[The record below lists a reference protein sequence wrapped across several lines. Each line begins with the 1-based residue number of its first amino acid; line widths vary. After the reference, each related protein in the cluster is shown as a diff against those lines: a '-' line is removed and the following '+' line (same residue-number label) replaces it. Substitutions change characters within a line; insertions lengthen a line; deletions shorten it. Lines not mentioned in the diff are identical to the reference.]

1 MEIKVTVGFEKQA
14 AEILNKLIEVLEQK
28 TITVIPKTVV
38 PAEEKKPE
46 LVIQPELINPATP
59 AEETSAEETVPA
71 PVPTSAP
78 SYSLADLQKAA
89 GELVNAGKS
98 NVLLGVLREFG
109 VAALTMLPKEKYGD
123 FAQKIREFG
132 GNI

>member
-1 MEIKVTVGFEKQA
+1 MEIKVTIGFEKQA
-14 AEILNKLIEVLEQK
+14 AEILNKLIEALGQK
-28 TITVIPKTVV
+28 TITVQETKVV
-38 PAEEKKPE
+38 TDEKKPE
-46 LVIQPELINPATP
+46 LIIQPKLVNPATP
-59 AEETSAEETVPA
+59 VGASTEGTDSIQ
-71 PVPTSAP
+71 VPTSAP

-98 NVLLGVLREFG
+98 NVLLGVLKEFG

>member
-1 MEIKVTVGFEKQA
+1 MEIKVTIGFEKQA
-14 AEILNKLIEVLEQK
+14 AEILNKLIEALGQK
-28 TITVIPKTVV
+28 TIIVQETKVV
-38 PAEEKKPE
+38 TDEKKPE
-46 LVIQPELINPATP
+46 LIIQPELVNPATP
-59 AEETSAEETVPA
+59 VGASTEGTDSIQ
-71 PVPTSAP
+71 VPTSAP

-98 NVLLGVLREFG
+98 NVLLGVLKEFG

>member
-1 MEIKVTVGFEKQA
+1 MEIKVTIGFEKQA

-28 TITVIPKTVV
+28 TITAIPNVV
-38 PAEEKKPE
+38 SAEEKKPE
-46 LVIQPELINPATP
+46 LVIQPELINPMTP

>member
-1 MEIKVTVGFEKQA
+1 MEIKVTIGFEKQA
-14 AEILNKLIEVLEQK
+14 AEILNKLVEALGQK
-28 TITVIPKTVV
+28 AITVQETKAVTQ
-38 PAEEKKPE
+38 EKKPE
-46 LVIQPELINPATP
+46 LIIQPELVNPATP
-59 AEETSAEETVPA
+59 VEASIEGTASIQ
-71 PVPTSAP
+71 VPTSAP

-98 NVLLGVLREFG
+98 NVLLGVLKEFG
-109 VAALTMLPKEKYGD
+109 VAALTMLPKERYGD

>member
-1 MEIKVTVGFEKQA
+1 MEIKVTIGFEKQA
-14 AEILNKLIEVLEQK
+14 AEILNRLIEALGQK
-28 TITVIPKTVV
+28 VITVQETKVAT
-38 PAEEKKPE
+38 EEKKPE
-46 LVIQPELINPATP
+46 LIIQPELVNPATP
-59 AEETSAEETVPA
+59 VGASAEGTDSIQ
-71 PVPTSAP
+71 VPTSAP

-98 NVLLGVLREFG
+98 NVLLGVLKEFG

>member
-1 MEIKVTVGFEKQA
+1 MEIKVTIGFEKQA
-14 AEILNKLIEVLEQK
+14 AEILNKLVEALGQK
-28 TITVIPKTVV
+28 AITVQETKAVTQ
-38 PAEEKKPE
+38 EKKPE
-46 LVIQPELINPATP
+46 LIIQPELVNPATP
-59 AEETSAEETVPA
+59 VEASVEGADSIQ
-71 PVPTSAP
+71 VPTSAP

-98 NVLLGVLREFG
+98 NVLLGVLKEFG
-109 VAALTMLPKEKYGD
+109 VAALTMLPKERYGD

>member
-1 MEIKVTVGFEKQA
+1 MEIKVTIGFEKQA
-14 AEILNKLIEVLEQK
+14 AEILNKLIEALGQK
-28 TITVIPKTVV
+28 VITVQETKVV
-38 PAEEKKPE
+38 TEEKKPE
-46 LVIQPELINPATP
+46 LVIQPELINPMAP
-59 AEETSAEETVPA
+59 AEETSAEETVSA

-98 NVLLGVLREFG
+98 NVLLGVLKEFG

>member
-1 MEIKVTVGFEKQA
+1 MEIKVTIGFEKQA
-14 AEILNKLIEVLEQK
+14 AEILNRLIEALGQK
-28 TITVIPKTVV
+28 VITVQETKVV
-38 PAEEKKPE
+38 TEEKKPE
-46 LVIQPELINPATP
+46 LIIQPELVNPETP
-59 AEETSAEETVPA
+59 VGASAEGTDSIQ
-71 PVPTSAP
+71 VPTSAP

-98 NVLLGVLREFG
+98 NVLLGVLKEFG
-109 VAALTMLPKEKYGD
+109 VVALTMLPKEKYGD

>member
-1 MEIKVTVGFEKQA
+1 MKIKVTIGFEKQA
-14 AEILNKLIEVLEQK
+14 AEILNRLIEALGQK
-28 TITVIPKTVV
+28 VITVQETKVV
-38 PAEEKKPE
+38 TEEKKPE
-46 LVIQPELINPATP
+46 LIIQPELVNPTTP
-59 AEETSAEETVPA
+59 VGASAEGTDSIQ
-71 PVPTSAP
+71 VPTSVP

-98 NVLLGVLREFG
+98 NVLLGVLKEFG

>member
-1 MEIKVTVGFEKQA
+1 MEIKVTIGFEKQA
-14 AEILNKLIEVLEQK
+14 AEILNKLIEALGQK
-28 TITVIPKTVV
+28 TITVQETKVV
-38 PAEEKKPE
+38 TDEKKPE
-46 LVIQPELINPATP
+46 LIIQPELVNPTTP
-59 AEETSAEETVPA
+59 VGASTEGTDSIQ
-71 PVPTSAP
+71 VPTSAP

-98 NVLLGVLREFG
+98 NVLLGVLKEFG

>member
-1 MEIKVTVGFEKQA
+1 MEIKVTIGFEKQA

-46 LVIQPELINPATP
+46 LIIQPELVNPATP
-59 AEETSAEETVPA
+59 VEEANAKGADSTQ
-71 PVPTSAP
+71 VPTSAP

-132 GNI
+132 GDI

>member
-1 MEIKVTVGFEKQA
+1 MEIKVTIGFEKQA
-14 AEILNKLIEVLEQK
+14 AEILNRLIEVLEQK
-28 TITVIPKTVV
+28 AITVMPENDMTI
-38 PAEEKKPE
+38 EEKKPE
-46 LVIQPELINPATP
+46 LIIQPELVNPATP
-59 AEETSAEETVPA
+59 AEAMGVEDVASVQ
-71 PVPTSAP
+71 VPTSVP

-109 VAALTMLPKEKYGD
+109 VAALTMLPKERYGD